1 MKPSETK
8 LMPTKTTTI
17 TFFAVSFIWKCI
29 FNLHHRNRVLKQSL
43 AQLKKRLT
51 MQALSLLVALGWGT
65 CVGAITLWAVFQ
77 GILLPSIR
85 ALPSPEGVLS
95 VNEVVAIYYLGIIGV
110 STLAGMILSDFAR
123 SLGGI
128 IVSYLLGAF
137 IVFESLSAPG
147 LSESTL
153 DALVLITR
161 NSLTLVAI
169 DQTFRIMFPFPL
181 FAILLGGILGTAL
194 GEHYF

>member
-1 MKPSETK
+1 VHIQSPSQEQ
-8 LMPTKTTTI
+8 
-17 TFFAVSFIWKCI
+17 
-29 FNLHHRNRVLKQSL
+29 VLKQSL
-43 AQLKKRLT
+43 AQLKKRLA

-77 GILLPSIR
+77 GILLPSLR

-95 VNEVVAIYYLGIIGV
+95 VNEVVAIYYLGVIGV